1 MRKFLIAL
9 AALTCSCA
17 QPPRPGPPAP
27 PVAPVAAPAGPYHG
41 YEIVSS
47 RVELRVYRDGPM
59 ASLGHNHLITSDALT
74 GTIQLREPAR
84 DSTFS
89 FELPLASL
97 VVDDPAAR
105 STAGPDFAKEVPQAD
120 RDATR
125 RNMLGAALLDAE
137 RQPVMRLTAQSL
149 EGGPVEYIAEVR
161 VGLRG
166 EERIVSVPLSVQ
178 VDGDRLSAHAGFKLH
193 HADLGLTPFTVAFGA
208 LRVRDDF
215 DVDCSLEAKRNPP

>member
-9 AALTCSCA
+9 AALACSCA
-17 QPPRPGPPAP
+17 QPPKPGPPAAP
-27 PVAPVAAPAGPYHG
+27 IAPVAVPAGPYRA

-47 RVELRVYRDGPM
+47 QVEIRVYRDGPM
-59 ASLGHNHLITSDALT
+59 AQLGHNHLITSDALT

-84 DSTFS
+84 DSS
-89 FELPLASL
+89 FKLELPLASL

-105 STAGPDFAKEVPQAD
+105 SAAGPDFAKEVPQAD

-125 RNMLGAALLDAE
+125 HNMLGAALLDAE
-137 RQPVMRLTAQSL
+137 RQPVLHLTAQGL
-149 EGGPVEYIAEVR
+149 EGGPVDYIAQVR

-166 EERIVSVPLSVQ
+166 EERIISVPLSVQ
-178 VDGDRLSAHAGFKLH
+178 VDSERLAAHASLKLH
-193 HADLGLTPFTVAFGA
+193 HADLGLTPFSVALGA

-215 DVDCSLEAKRNPP
+215 DVDCRLEAKRNPP